1 MGKFE
6 RAVNNNE
13 IRAYFKGEG
22 DYFSPE
28 EGNMGYHNEILNF
41 IGMMWNVYT
50 FSYNKIKGVT
60 VY

>member
-13 IRAYFKGEG
+13 IILFFKGEG

-28 EGNMGYHNEILNF
+28 EFNMGYHNEVIN
-41 IGMMWNVYT
+41 WQE
-50 FSYNKIKGVT
+50 
-60 VY
+60 

>member
-28 EGNMGYHNEILNF
+28 EGNMGYYNEILNF

-50 FSYNKIKGVT
+50 FSYNKIKG
-60 VY
+60 